1 MKSKDPFEKFKI
13 VKKKEVAPDTFLF
26 TLEGNLNFEPGQF
39 VQVMVPKIGEATF
52 APCSS
57 PYNKKKFELCIRAV
71 GNTTN
76 QLVEYLPGEEMLVRG
91 PYGKG
96 WPEGALIGQNIVI
109 IAGGMGIVPLR
120 PMIEK
125 LIKYQKEYKNIY
137 ILAGCKTPEHLLFSK
152 DFKQWK
158 KKFGYVKIA
167 VEKGAS
173 GWDGEVCM
181 IPKIIEKL
189 KIDANKTKILMCGP
203 EVMFGYCNEKL
214 SEKKIAD
221 KNIYISFERR
231 MECGIGLC
239 QHCNIGKY
247 LVCKDGPVFRW
258 DIIKPELNK

>member
-1 MKSKDPFEKFKI
+1 MKNNSPYQKFKI
-13 VKKKEVAPDTFLF
+13 IKKEEVALETFLF
-26 TLEGNLNFEPGQF
+26 TLSGKLNFEPGQF
-39 VQVMVPKIGEATF
+39 VQVMVPRIGEATF

-57 PYNKKKFELCIRAV
+57 PYDKKKFELCIRAT

-76 QLVEYLPGEEMLVRG
+76 RLVEYLPGEEMLIRG

-120 PMIEK
+120 PLIEK

-137 ILAGCKTPEHLLFSK
+137 LLAGFKTPEHLLFGK
-152 DFKQWK
+152 DFLQWK
-158 KKFGYVKIA
+158 KKFGYIKIA

-181 IPKIIEKL
+181 IPDIIKKL
-189 KIDANKTKILMCGP
+189 KIDAKNTKVLMCGP
-203 EVMFGYCNEKL
+203 EVMFGYCQEKL
-214 SEKKIAD
+214 DDKKILRR
-221 KNIYISFERR
+221 NIYISFERR

-239 QHCNIGKY
+239 QHCNIGKF

-258 DIIKPELNK
+258 DVIKSELDK